1 MKRSQLKAMAAILSL
16 SMAFGIS
23 VENFSINV
31 QAATEHWND
40 ASTDSKEWEDWK
52 TNWNAYSSNYENVS
66 LTPGTDETKLNF
78 AWYSKTVETPAV
90 RIAQNG
96 DMSDAVTY
104 TGTQE
109 TAVEI
114 DNTQYYSNKVTVEN
128 LAENTQYYYQVFKN
142 GSWTEAEEYSTK
154 SFSSFSFLYVGD
166 PQIGASKGQ
175 TNEEGEVM
183 ISASNSVSSAA
194 EDNLAAR
201 NDGYNW
207 NKVLNKAL
215 AEHSN
220 VSFMV
225 SAGDQVNYAK
235 NEREYAAYL
244 GADALKSLPV
254 STTIGN
260 HDSGSNQYS
269 LHYNNPN
276 SFADEDTEYTSGKT
290 AAGTDYYYTYG
301 NVLFIVLDTNNYN
314 CATHENV
321 IKKAV
326 SENQDVKWRVVMF
339 HQDIYGS
346 GLDHSDSDG
355 IILRTQLTP
364 IFDANDIDVVLQ
376 GHDHTYSRTYQLT
389 GDGQTHTAYDTSNYR
404 TEDFLTQNNCYMVKS
419 DTKSGTVVN
428 PEGTVYMEANSSTGS
443 KFYNLIQTQQD
454 YIAERSQT
462 WTPSYSVI
470 SVEEDSFSITTYDG
484 TSGQELGGSSTY
496 TIVKDSRTAQ
506 EITGTDSYAKKVGE
520 AAFTLDAKAEGKL
533 SYESDNEEVAVVSK
547 SGKVHIIGEGTATIT
562 VKAEATD
569 TKTEATKAITITVSK
584 ADETKGVTT
593 APKADE
599 TKEVK
604 SQSIKCSSTYTKAY
618 GDKAFALNAATDGNG
633 TLSYVSSNTKVATVD
648 KNGKVSIKGIGTT
661 TITVKAAATDNYKE
675 ASATINITVNPK
687 KATISKITSPKKTQ
701 AKVTWKKD
709 SKAAGYQVVYAA
721 DKSFTKNVTTVSVKK
736 NTKTSLT
743 IKNLTSKKKIYVKV
757 CSYKTVNGKKMY
769 GKYSTVK
776 SIKVK

>member
-1 MKRSQLKAMAAILSL
+1 MKKRQVMTFAAVLSL

-23 VENFSINV
+23 VPNFSLKA

-40 ASTDSKEWEDWK
+40 ASVESKAWEAWK
-52 TNWNAYSSNYENVS
+52 ENWDAYSSNYENVS
-66 LTPGTDETKLNF
+66 LTPGVNETELNF

-90 RIAQNG
+90 RIAQNKEMTG
-96 DMSDAVTY
+96 AVTFE
-104 TGTQE
+104 GKQQ
-109 TAVEI
+109 TAVVI
-114 DNTQYYSNKVTVEN
+114 DETQYYSNKVTVKE
-128 LAENTQYYYQVFKN
+128 LKENTQYYYQVFKN
-142 GSWTEAEEYSTK
+142 GAWTEAVEYSTK
-154 SFSSFSFLYVGD
+154 SFSSFSFMYVGD

-175 TNEEGEVM
+175 ESVEGDKM
-183 ISASNSVSSAA
+183 NSIGNTVSSKA

-207 NKVLNKAL
+207 NKVLNKAM
-215 AEHSN
+215 AEHED

-260 HDSGSNQYS
+260 HDSGSDQYT

-276 SFADEDTEYTSGKT
+276 AFSEADTAYTTGKT

-301 NVLFIVLDTNNYN
+301 DVLFIVLDTNNYN

-321 IKKAV
+321 IKKAI
-326 SENQDVKWRVVMF
+326 SENQDAKWRVVMF

-355 IILRTQLTP
+355 IVLRTQLTP

-389 GDGQTHTAYDTSNYR
+389 GDGKEHTAYNNSNYKKD
-404 TEDFLTQNNCYMVKS
+404 ENFLDQNNCYIVKS

-470 SVEEDSFSITTYDG
+470 TVDEDSFSITTYDG
-484 TSGQELGGSSTY
+484 LSGQELGGSSTY
-496 TIVKDSRTAQ
+496 TIVKDDRTAQ
-506 EITGTDSYAKKVGE
+506 KITGTAS
-520 AAFTLDAKAEGKL
+520 
-533 SYESDNEEVAVVSK
+533 
-547 SGKVHIIGEGTATIT
+547 
-562 VKAEATD
+562 
-569 TKTEATKAITITVSK
+569 
-584 ADETKGVTT
+584 
-593 APKADE
+593 
-599 TKEVK
+599 
-604 SQSIKCSSTYTKAY
+604 YTKAY
-618 GDKAFALNAATDGNG
+618 GDEEFSLDVVSDGNG
-633 TLSYVSSNTKVATVD
+633 ELSYVSSNSSVAAVD
-648 KNGKVSIKGIGTT
+648 QNGEVTIKGIGTAA
-661 TITVKAAATDNYKE
+661 ITVKAAETNSFKE
-675 ASATINITVNPK
+675 GTATIQIVVSPK
-687 KATISKITSPKKTQ
+687 KAEIAELISPKKNQ
-701 AKVTWKKD
+701 AKVSWVKD
-709 SKAAGYQVVYAA
+709 SKATGYEVVYASN
-721 DKSFTKNVTTVSVKK
+721 KSFTKNVKTFKAKK
-736 NTKTSLT
+736 KTKTSLK
-743 IKNLTSKKKIYVKV
+743 IKKWTKQNIYVKV
-757 CSYKTVNGKKMY
+757 RAYKTVNGSKMY
-769 GKYSTVK
+769 GKYSAVESVRVK
-776 SIKVK
+776 

>member
-1 MKRSQLKAMAAILSL
+1 MKRQQLKAMAAFLSL

-23 VENFSINV
+23 VQNFSNNA

-40 ASTDSKEWEDWK
+40 ASAESQEWEKWK
-52 TNWNAYSSNYENVS
+52 TNWDAYSSNYENVS
-66 LTPGTDETKLNF
+66 LTPGINETELNF

-90 RIAQNG
+90 RIAKNKE
-96 DMSDAVTY
+96 MSDAVTF
-104 TGTQE
+104 TGAQE

-114 DNTQYYSNKVTVEN
+114 DSVQYYSNKVTVKS
-128 LAENTQYYYQVFKN
+128 LTENTQYYYQVFKN
-142 GSWTEAEEYSTK
+142 GNWTEAEEYSTK

-175 TNEEGEVM
+175 TSEEGEAM
-183 ISASNSVSSAA
+183 ISASNTVSSSA

-207 NKVLNKAL
+207 NQVLNKAV

-244 GADALKSLPV
+244 GVDALKSLPV

-276 SFADEDTEYTSGKT
+276 AFAEEDTAYTNGKT

-321 IKKAV
+321 IKKAI
-326 SENQDVKWRVVMF
+326 SENQDAKWRVVMF

-389 GDGQTHTAYDTSNYR
+389 GDGQTHTSYDTSNYKD
-404 TEDFLTQNNCYMVKS
+404 EGFLAQNNCYEVKS

-470 SVEEDSFSITTYDG
+470 SVDDDSFSIATYDG
-484 TSGQELGGSSTY
+484 ESGQELGGSSSY
-496 TIVKDSRTAQ
+496 TIVKDDRAAQ
-506 EITGTDSYAKKVGE
+506 EITGTDSYEKKVGD
-520 AAFTLDAKAEGKL
+520 AAFTLDVEAEGEL
-533 SYESDNEEVAVVSK
+533 SFESDNEDVAIVSRT
-547 SGKVHIIGEGTATIT
+547 GKVHIIGEGTANIT

-569 TKTEATKAITITVSK
+569 TKTEAAKTITITVSK
-584 ADETKGVTT
+584 ADEVKT
-593 APKADE
+593 
-599 TKEVK
+599 VK
-604 SQSIKCSSTYTKAY
+604 SQTIKRTSSYTKCQ
-618 GDKAFALNAATDGNG
+618 L
-633 TLSYVSSNTKVATVD
+633 
-648 KNGKVSIKGIGTT
+648 
-661 TITVKAAATDNYKE
+661 
-675 ASATINITVNPK
+675 PK
-687 KATISKITSPKKTQ
+687 KVDLNQK
-701 AKVTWKKD
+701 
-709 SKAAGYQVVYAA
+709 
-721 DKSFTKNVTTVSVKK
+721 
-736 NTKTSLT
+736 
-743 IKNLTSKKKIYVKV
+743 
-757 CSYKTVNGKKMY
+757 
-769 GKYSTVK
+769 
-776 SIKVK
+776 